1 MRDFG
6 VEMLCLSSSTEALN
20 RASSNTVEFPGRGG
34 GRSVGNVCNLEAMA
48 KARITAGEGW
58 RFPGEPRQET
68 LGAELT
74 GLKEHHQRF

>member
-48 KARITAGEGW
+48 KARFTAGEGW